1 MMAAAER
8 APWMNPRIL
17 TTLMLVF
24 LAGAATGALSMRLI
38 HHPAP
43 VNAQQNREAVLN
55 RFRTQLDLDGGQV
68 QKLSLLLDDY
78 SQYYESLQ
86 EQLAL
91 WRYRAP
97 GDQDFSSNIEM
108 FPAASYQ
115 YVLFGMGFKM
125 DLSERSYMVKDVA
138 RAGEAFQRNAM
149 LKDKWTR
156 TLPKNR
162 HLIDKI
168 LEHGMAKV

>member
-1 MMAAAER
+1 MTAAAER

-24 LAGAATGALSMRLI
+24 LAGAATGALSMRLV

-55 RFRTQLDLDGGQV
+55 RFRTQLDLDGAQV

-86 EQLAL
+86 EQLDDL
-91 WRYRAP
+91 RSTGKTRIMQILNPEQRVKFEKMMNDLAP
-97 GDQDFSSNIEM
+97 QLTGGKQ
-108 FPAASYQ
+108 
-115 YVLFGMGFKM
+115 
-125 DLSERSYMVKDVA
+125 
-138 RAGEAFQRNAM
+138 
-149 LKDKWTR
+149 
-156 TLPKNR
+156 
-162 HLIDKI
+162 
-168 LEHGMAKV
+168 